1 MMTSKNK
8 FKVLKE
14 KMSDD
19 SGAISTVEMIIII
32 AIVVTI
38 ATVVFRALQTSIT
51 NKADQIDGRIQG
63 IDDK

>member
-1 MMTSKNK
+1 MMTTKNK

-32 AIVVTI
+32 AMVVTI
-38 ATVVFRALQTSIT
+38 ATLVFNTLIKPAVTKRGEALKTEIEAT
-51 NKADQIDGRIQG
+51 K
-63 IDDK
+63 